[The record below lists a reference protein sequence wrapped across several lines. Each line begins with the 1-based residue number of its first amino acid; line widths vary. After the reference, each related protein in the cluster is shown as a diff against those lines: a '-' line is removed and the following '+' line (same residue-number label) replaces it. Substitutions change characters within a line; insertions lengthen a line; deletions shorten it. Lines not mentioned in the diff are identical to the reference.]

1 MLITNFFAYYFDK
14 CIVGSTQLNM
24 EVNWPRDWQPR
35 GLREWRGRLG
45 EVLEAHTGLD
55 RGLKDQGNQVTVLGS
70 RPKEGARGRGFLSV
84 LGEFLEHVVEPSG
97 SQARVGEGT
106 LPPVRLWAWAGT
118 SFGLC
123 FLRASPFL
131 RNPHRPHPLL
141 SSLGI
146 ETEPAGSQTGGS
158 GKTSSLP
165 PVIARFP
172 AGGPSCAKK
181 ECFRR
186 LNHP

>member
-84 LGEFLEHVVEPSG
+84 LGEFLEHVVEPPAAKPG
-97 SQARVGEGT
+97 WE
-106 LPPVRLWAWAGT
+106 
-118 SFGLC
+118 
-123 FLRASPFL
+123 RAP
-131 RNPHRPHPLL
+131 
-141 SSLGI
+141 
-146 ETEPAGSQTGGS
+146 
-158 GKTSSLP
+158 SLP
-165 PVIARFP
+165 SVSGRGQVPHLGFVSSVP
-172 AGGPSCAKK
+172 APSSGIPTVHTHC
-181 ECFRR
+181 C
-186 LNHP
+186 PP